1 MIRFLGFIGRGLSN
15 GRKLGLLQG
24 SYEKSGPLIAGE
36 PNSIPVRRES
46 FIRLNIQ

>member
-1 MIRFLGFIGRGLSN
+1 MAANSDYCSDLMN
-15 GRKLGLLQG
+15 KVV
-24 SYEKSGPLIAGE
+24 PLIADE

>member
-1 MIRFLGFIGRGLSN
+1 MAANSDYCSDLMN
-15 GRKLGLLQG
+15 KVV
-24 SYEKSGPLIAGE
+24 PLIAAE